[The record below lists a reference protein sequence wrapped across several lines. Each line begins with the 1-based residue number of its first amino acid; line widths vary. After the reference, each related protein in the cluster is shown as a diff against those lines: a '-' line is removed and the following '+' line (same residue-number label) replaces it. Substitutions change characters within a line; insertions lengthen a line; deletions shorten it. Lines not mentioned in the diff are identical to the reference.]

1 MGNKI
6 LVLVIACILVFPLG
20 LIAKDKPGAD
30 LLIVKLDGEQVR
42 GELIAVKESSL
53 LLLSESG
60 ADVSVDVKEIKVITI
75 VKKSK
80 ALLGAGLGYAI
91 GVSSMIIL
99 SMAATEGEWTL
110 EETLSFP
117 ELWIFS
123 LPFAL
128 IGGFI
133 GGKVGKSKTIQI
145 EGKSASEIRESLE
158 YLRNKARI
166 PDYN

>member
-1 MGNKI
+1 MSMKMI
-6 LVLVIACILVFPLG
+6 VLVLACILVLPLG
-20 LIAKDKPGAD
+20 LTAQERKGAN

-158 YLRNKARI
+158 YMREKARI
-166 PDYN
+166 ADYN

>member
-1 MGNKI
+1 MSKKLLI
-6 LVLVIACILVFPLG
+6 LVLACILVLPLG
-20 LIAKDKPGAD
+20 LTAQERKGAN
-30 LLIVKLDGEQVR
+30 LLIEKLNGEQVR
-42 GELIAVKESSL
+42 GELITVKESSL

-117 ELWIFS
+117 EVWIFS

>member
-1 MGNKI
+1 
-6 LVLVIACILVFPLG
+6 
-20 LIAKDKPGAD
+20 
-30 LLIVKLDGEQVR
+30 
-42 GELIAVKESSL
+42 
-53 LLLSESG
+53 LLSESG

-80 ALLGAGLGYAI
+80 SLLGAGLGYAI

-117 ELWIFS
+117 EVWIFS

>member
-1 MGNKI
+1 MSKKLLI
-6 LVLVIACILVFPLG
+6 LVLACILVLPLG
-20 LIAKDKPGAD
+20 LTAQERKGAN
-30 LLIVKLDGEQVR
+30 LLIEKLNGEQVR
-42 GELIAVKESSL
+42 GELITVKESSL

-80 ALLGAGLGYAI
+80 SLLGAGLGYAI